1 MNFKLLKNKLVTIG
15 LYCFMFYYFKNLFF
29 ILNYF
34 CYILSKMSNNWHI
47 FLHYMK
53 GINKILKSSK
63 EIKTEHKCQ
72 NCQIIRIFL
81 LSVAFIIIIAL
92 IQSDKLHYLNFVTTI
107 NAAI

>member
-1 MNFKLLKNKLVTIG
+1 MA
-15 LYCFMFYYFKNLFF
+15 
-29 ILNYF
+29 
-34 CYILSKMSNNWHI
+34 HI
-47 FLHYMK
+47 FLYYGK

-92 IQSDKLHYLNFVTTI
+92 IQSDKLHYLNFVTPI
-107 NAAI
+107 NASIFIIAFGLIMFFFKLTKYLLEKKQN